1 LLGYKKR
8 RIVKVAVTSQGQDP
22 DCAIDPHFGRARYV
36 LVVDTNTG
44 SFVVRSNTGP
54 KRTLHTAGIQSA
66 GALISMGAEAVISGH
81 IGPKAFA
88 TLEAANVKVYQAT
101 TNTVNDAIERLKAGK
116 LRPLL
121 KADVSEHWAE
131 R

>member
-1 LLGYKKR
+1 M
-8 RIVKVAVTSQGQDP
+8 KVAVTSQGPDP
-22 DCAIDPHFGRARYV
+22 RSAIDPHFGRAQYF

-44 SFVVRSNTGP
+44 SFVVRANTGP
-54 KRTLHTAGIQSA
+54 RRTRHAAGIQSA
-66 GALISMGAEAVISGH
+66 GTLLSMGAEAVISGH

-101 TNTVNDAIERLKAGK
+101 TNTVNDAIERLKAAE